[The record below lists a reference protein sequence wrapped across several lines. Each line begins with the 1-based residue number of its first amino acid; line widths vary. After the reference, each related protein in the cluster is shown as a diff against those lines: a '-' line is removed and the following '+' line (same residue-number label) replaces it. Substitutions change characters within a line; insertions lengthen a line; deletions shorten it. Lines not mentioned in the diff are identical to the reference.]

1 MDSLYSRIRGK
12 RESLREDN
20 LILERRV
27 ETCSPYWSRMNI
39 KVTVHHC
46 SFDQLKVKVKE
57 TGFHVYDDRNLG
69 WACLIPGDTNI
80 LDLSL
85 GYLNEDR
92 VTLDLEVTLDTS
104 YAHYF
109 TPRIHPI
116 NVKPIEPKYELSAK
130 LFMNYSMSDVIFR
143 VKNASCSHDFQLT
156 RCKSDEVNA
165 NEGRNF
171 TLFPAHRMLLLEESP
186 ALVALIDESSN
197 SRVSSQ
203 LNGNGSPTT
212 DEKVDVACT
221 SSKSITLDD
230 TNSHAFYT
238 LLRLIY
244 TGTLIINPFNVYTT
258 LDTLTR
264 YLEPNKLSFVY
275 DAIKKTSVN
284 FVILDLYIYAFDF
297 NNSTLL
303 NLAYELMDE
312 NAESI
317 LPSDTFY
324 HLPHDLAMNIV
335 KRPSLR
341 VTEITLFNCLVK
353 WSRVQCQKQGYP
365 LSSDNQRRVLRD
377 LLSYIQFNCMTTTEF
392 AMGPLRSNLLTA
404 EEISA
409 VSMSKVSL
417 GKAKESTLMKRST
430 HPSWIPG
437 DSGKNQHDQR
447 KE

>member
-1 MDSLYSRIRGK
+1 
-12 RESLREDN
+12 
-20 LILERRV
+20 
-27 ETCSPYWSRMNI
+27 MNI

-46 SFDQLKVKVKE
+46 SFDQLKVKIKE

-92 VTLDLEVTLDTS
+92 VTMDLEVTLDTS

-143 VKNASCSHDFQLT
+143 VKNTCNSHDFQLT
-156 RCKSDEVNA
+156 RCKSDDVNT
-165 NEGRNF
+165 NETRDF
-171 TLFPAHRMLLLEESP
+171 TLFPVHRMLLLEESP
-186 ALVALIDESSN
+186 SLVAVIDDSSN
-197 SRVSSQ
+197 SRAASHV
-203 LNGNGSPTT
+203 NGNGAESS
-212 DEKVDVACT
+212 DEKAEVASV
-221 SSKSITLDD
+221 SSKTITLQD

-264 YLEPNKLSFVY
+264 YLGPSRLSFVY

-297 NNSTLL
+297 NDSTLL

-324 HLPHDLAMNIV
+324 HLPYDLAVNIV
-335 KRPSLR
+335 TRASLR

-365 LSSDNQRRVLRD
+365 LSSENQRRVLKD

-392 AMGPLRSNLLTA
+392 AMGPLRSNLLTR
-404 EEISA
+404 EEVSA

-417 GKAKESTLMKRST
+417 GKAKESALMRRCT

-437 DSGKNQHDQR
+437 QSGKSKDEER
-447 KE
+447 E